1 MSIRKAICVLTI
13 LASRLLFAASN
24 PEVEE
29 IECTPYTE

>member
-1 MSIRKAICVLTI
+1 MSIRNAICVLTI